1 MKVGF
6 SRLDITPP
14 FGYSLVG
21 YFHQRPA
28 DDIITPLYAN
38 AVVIDDGETKI
49 ALVTIDAEGATADC
63 TEEMREYASK
73 MTGLDPDSIFIS
85 CTHSHTAIGIYRM
98 GGFHDIVKTRISDA
112 ISLAI
117 KDLKD
122 ATAYVARSK
131 AEGISFIRLYRMKDG
146 STKTNPG
153 EPSADKV
160 QGPIGSP
167 DENVQLVKFK
177 REGAAD
183 VAIVN
188 FQMHPDVIGGTKIC
202 HDWPGFV
209 RMYLEQALKDE
220 ADGKG
225 VHAICFNGAQG
236 DTAHVDRTR
245 IKEGIIVKRGGV
257 KHSKHIAKVI
267 VGSLLGQY
275 TYAKEVKADKVFFKR
290 QPVIIDSAKKP
301 TPEQLE
307 IAYKVRDAY
316 NAGVAKAKAEGRS
329 EWEGGAEATKD
340 FPFDRVTAVRYIS
353 LSQEPDTYTLYL
365 SSVGFG
371 DVCFIGF
378 PGEPFTEI
386 GRQTKARSPFEMT
399 VISCMT
405 NGQEGYFPMKEV
417 FGDVNGYEASA
428 TRFAPGTAEKFIEA
442 AVALTEELKA
452 ANTDKDAE

>member
-1 MKVGF
+1 
-6 SRLDITPP
+6 
-14 FGYSLVG
+14 
-21 YFHQRPA
+21 
-28 DDIITPLYAN
+28 
-38 AVVIDDGETKI
+38 
-49 ALVTIDAEGATADC
+49 
-63 TEEMREYASK
+63 
-73 MTGLDPDSIFIS
+73 
-85 CTHSHTAIGIYRM
+85 
-98 GGFHDIVKTRISDA
+98 
-112 ISLAI
+112 
-117 KDLKD
+117 
-122 ATAYVARSK
+122 
-131 AEGISFIRLYRMKDG
+131 
-146 STKTNPG
+146 
-153 EPSADKV
+153 
-160 QGPIGSP
+160 
-167 DENVQLVKFK
+167 
-177 REGAAD
+177 
-183 VAIVN
+183 
-188 FQMHPDVIGGTKIC
+188 MHPDVIGGTKIC

-386 GRQTKARSPFEMT
+386 GRQTKANSPFK
-399 VISCMT
+399 
-405 NGQEGYFPMKEV
+405 NYGYKGCKE
-417 FGDVNGYEASA
+417 YCK
-428 TRFAPGTAEKFIEA
+428 R
-442 AVALTEELKA
+442 
-452 ANTDKDAE
+452 